1 MENKRIDNTVNQK
14 LTNAGDDLEAAK
26 TALGEVLIALD
37 AIMPSLPGAE
47 PLKAERKKIEKA
59 ERNVKLASNRLDEIR
74 ERLSDDEL
82 RYWKVINREGQ

>member
-1 MENKRIDNTVNQK
+1 MESKRLDDTVDQK
-14 LTNAGDDLEAAK
+14 LMNVGANLEEAK

-59 ERNVKLASNRLDEIR
+59 ERQVKFASDRLDRIR
-74 ERLSDDEL
+74 ERLPDDAL
-82 RYWKVINREGQ
+82 RNLKVINREGQ